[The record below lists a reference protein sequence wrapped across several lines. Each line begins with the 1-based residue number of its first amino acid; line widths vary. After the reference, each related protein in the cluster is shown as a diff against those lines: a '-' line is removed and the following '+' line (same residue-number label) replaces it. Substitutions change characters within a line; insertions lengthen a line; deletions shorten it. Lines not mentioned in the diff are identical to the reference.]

1 MTLDGPLRISVV
13 DTGPGMQEADH
24 AADQMIRLP
33 QRLRPAN
40 AGLGLG
46 LPLTRTLAEANGAVL
61 AIDSALGRGTCAT
74 ISFGKDRLVPV

>member
-1 MTLDGPLRISVV
+1 
-13 DTGPGMQEADH
+13 
-24 AADQMIRLP
+24 MIRLP

-61 AIDSALGRGTCAT
+61 AMSDTNAWAGSSR
-74 ISFGKDRLVPV
+74 